1 MGRWAAATLL
11 GSEMLSFW
19 FSVVIILENGDFFFF
34 FSGVSN
40 GWRNEEANGV
50 NPNTCHWLG
59 CPERSCLGCP
69 MEKVFLDKEAG
80 ALPRMFQRT
89 EDRRSDP

>member
-1 MGRWAAATLL
+1 MG
-11 GSEMLSFW
+11 
-19 FSVVIILENGDFFFF
+19 IFF

-40 GWRNEEANGV
+40 GWRNEEANGG

-80 ALPRMFQRT
+80 ALPRVFQRT